1 MHTAVL
7 SQSPLSL
14 SVTLPLKYWHR
25 EVVLGV
31 DGRVGQ
37 IVVSL
42 HPPCLV
48 EGVAAKLIEMGR
60 TLTSSKD
67 AAPSQLSLLQ

>member
-1 MHTAVL
+1 M
-7 SQSPLSL
+7 
-14 SVTLPLKYWHR
+14 TLPLKYWRR

-42 HPPCLV
+42 QPPCLV
-48 EGVAAKLIEMGR
+48 EGVTAKLVEMGR

-67 AAPSQLSLLQ
+67 AVQSQLSTLQ